1 MATEVSKD
9 SKFTLSIET
18 GISVLVTVAMVV
30 GMWFTL
36 QADIEEAKELP
47 VPEVGRTEYDLKDQ
61 MIRNTII
68 ETQKDVTEMKEEQ
81 KEMRDDVKN
90 IERMMMQQ
98 KWGIEMNLYYGI
110 LWLLG
115 LSLWLTP
122 LHSQG
127 KLKDLTQIQLLSQ
140 DECVIVQVNADWNV
154 KASIDLGKMKNCKW
168 FNASIDDKQYGA
180 IIANEW
186 KIKSVPTI
194 IMFEYGKEIKRFEA
208 GLSFNLDSDKIKKEI
223 DEQIDEIMLR
233 RFQWCII

>member
-1 MATEVSKD
+1 VATEVSKD

-98 KWGIEMNLYYGI
+98 K
-110 LWLLG
+110 
-115 LSLWLTP
+115 
-122 LHSQG
+122 
-127 KLKDLTQIQLLSQ
+127 
-140 DECVIVQVNADWNV
+140 
-154 KASIDLGKMKNCKW
+154 
-168 FNASIDDKQYGA
+168 
-180 IIANEW
+180 
-186 KIKSVPTI
+186 
-194 IMFEYGKEIKRFEA
+194 
-208 GLSFNLDSDKIKKEI
+208 
-223 DEQIDEIMLR
+223 
-233 RFQWCII
+233 